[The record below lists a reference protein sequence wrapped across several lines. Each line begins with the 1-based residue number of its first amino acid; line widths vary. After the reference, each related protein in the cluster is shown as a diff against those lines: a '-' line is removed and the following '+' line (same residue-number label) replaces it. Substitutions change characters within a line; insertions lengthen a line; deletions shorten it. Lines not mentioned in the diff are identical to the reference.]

1 MSEICAIK
9 GIEDVIKR
17 TAAHIGRNSI
27 YCSISRIDTEWP
39 EVRTGDDVS
48 AEVRTTP
55 PWRRNRRQTGEGTT
69 FAVARSDA
77 VCSGQCVPR
86 SAGPR
91 ESECSFVCG
100 S

>member
-1 MSEICAIK
+1 VKKFAVKSAEN
-9 GIEDVIKR
+9 VIKR
-17 TAAHIGRNSI
+17 IAAHIGRDSI
-27 YCSISRIDTEWP
+27 YFSISGIDTEW
-39 EVRTGDDVS
+39 RTGDNVF

-55 PWRRNRRQTGEGTT
+55 PWRRNQRQTGEGTT

-91 ESECSFVCG
+91 ESECSFVRG